1 MANTVLGKVSCVPRG
16 NYSASA
22 TYYALDIVGYQGG
35 SYLAMQE
42 VTGITPSNDQTNW
55 MQLSGPGLP
64 GDKGEQGDPGTPAGF
79 GEATATIDD
88 TSGTPSVDVETSGPD
103 TAKIFSFS
111 FSGLKGSTGATGEQG
126 PKGDPGTSVKSIQ
139 RTSGTG
145 AAGTTDTYTMYDSN
159 DDAIGTFTVYNGQNG
174 TGAGDFMA
182 NGTVPMTGALNM
194 GGNKVTG
201 MAEPTADTDG
211 ATKGYVDEAIRDV
224 TITTDAT
231 PTQGST
237 NPVQSGGVY
246 TALAGKQN
254 ALSGTEDQFVGFNSA
269 GEAVA
274 VEAPNPFPSGGTTGQ
289 VLTKTETGQE
299 WADAP
304 DGLPDGGTEG
314 QVLTKTST
322 GAQWDDV
329 PSDLPEG
336 GTDGQILTK
345 TTDGTAWAD
354 APSGLPEGGTD
365 GQVLTVGTDGPEW
378 ADVPSELPTGG
389 TAGQVLAK
397 TDDGTEWADPAESET
412 QTVTLLSTGWTQSG
426 DRYSQTV
433 NCSIVAADTP
443 VVVVDVALSG
453 TDLDADNEALSA
465 WAGPSACNVVQGAG
479 TLTFYSIEAP
489 TVNIPVNVGVG

>member
-1 MANTVLGKVSCVPRG
+1 MPSQVLGKVSVVPRG
-16 NYSASA
+16 DYSSDT
-22 TYYALDIVGYQGG
+22 TYYALDIVGYDGG
-35 SYLAMQE
+35 SYLAMQD

-79 GEATATIDD
+79 GGATATIDD

-126 PKGDPGTSVKSIQ
+126 KKGDPGTSVKSIQ

-159 DDAIGTFTVYNGQNG
+159 DAPIGTFTVYNGTDG
-174 TGAGDFMA
+174 TGSGDM
-182 NGTVPMTGALNM
+182 VKSVYDPQ
-194 GGNKVTG
+194 NKN
-201 MAEPTADTDG
+201 TDIFN
-211 ATKGYVDEAIRDV
+211 YVDEAVQGV
-224 TITTDAT
+224 TITTDET
-231 PTQGST
+231 PAQDSE

-246 TALAGKQN
+246 TALQGKQDV
-254 ALSGTEDQFVGFNSA
+254 LSGTEDQLVGFNSA
-269 GEAVA
+269 GEATPVA
-274 VEAPNPFPSGGTTGQ
+274 MPNAEDVGAMPEVTGGTTGQ

-304 DGLPDGGTEG
+304 DGLPEGGSDG

-354 APSGLPEGGTD
+354 APSGLPDGGTD

-397 TDDGTEWADPAESET
+397 TDDGTEWTDQAEFAT
-412 QTVTLLSTGWTQSG
+412 QTITLLSSGWSKSG

>member
-1 MANTVLGKVSCVPRG
+1 MSISSEIIR
-16 NYSASA
+16 
-22 TYYALDIVGYQGG
+22 I
-35 SYLAMQE
+35 
-42 VTGITPSNDQTNW
+42 SNNVQN
-55 MQLSGPGLP
+55 
-64 GDKGEQGDPGTPAGF
+64 
-79 GEATATIDD
+79 TID
-88 TSGTPSVDVETSGPD
+88 T
-103 TAKIFSFS
+103 I
-111 FSGLKGSTGATGEQG
+111 GATG
-126 PKGDPGTSVKSIQ
+126 V
-139 RTSGTG
+139 
-145 AAGTTDTYTMYDSN
+145 
-159 DDAIGTFTVYNGQNG
+159 V
-174 TGAGDFMA
+174 
-182 NGTVPMTGALNM
+182 VP
-194 GGNKVTG
+194 
-201 MAEPTADTDG
+201 DG
-211 ATKGYVDEAIRDV
+211 ANSDNLPSLAAALANEKQDKLTG
-224 TITTDAT
+224 
-231 PTQGST
+231 TQGQ
-237 NPVQSGGVY
+237 VVGFDESG
-246 TALAGKQN
+246 N
-254 ALSGTEDQFVGFNSA
+254 AVAQEAPSGLPDGGTE
-269 GEAVA
+269 
-274 VEAPNPFPSGGTTGQ
+274 GQ
-289 VLTKTETGQE
+289 VLTKTADGSE

-322 GAQWDDV
+322 GAQWGDV
-329 PSDLPEG
+329 PGNLPAG

-354 APSGLPEGGTD
+354 APSGLPDGGTD

-397 TDDGTEWADPAESET
+397 TDDGTEWTDQAEFAT
-412 QTVTLLSTGWTQSG
+412 QTITLLSSGWSKSG